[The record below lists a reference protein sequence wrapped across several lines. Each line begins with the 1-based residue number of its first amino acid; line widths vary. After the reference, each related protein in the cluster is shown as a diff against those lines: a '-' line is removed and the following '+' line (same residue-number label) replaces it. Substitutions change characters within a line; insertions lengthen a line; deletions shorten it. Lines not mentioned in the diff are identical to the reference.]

1 MLVFLIRMEDPS
13 VREYAAN
20 VLERLSNI
28 PGIEPYPE
36 EYWHITVKAAGFQ
49 VIKRV
54 REDDVLRKDVG
65 SLGKEAAEVLSGQ
78 TAYEAR
84 IGLPNGFPEVVFL
97 EVRDDGR
104 TRDLNRAL
112 ASGVEDLISY
122 PIDGDAFLPHLSIA
136 RFTSNEG
143 LAQLKGTLAE
153 LRGEAPGPPFQIR
166 RVDFVKAWL
175 SEETPEFETLA
186 SLRLAAS

>member
-28 PGIEPYPE
+28 HGVEPYPE

-65 SLGKEAAEVLSGQ
+65 RLGKEAAQVLSGQ
-78 TAYEAR
+78 TAYESS

-104 TRDLNRAL
+104 TRALNKAL

-122 PIDGDAFLPHLSIA
+122 PIDGDAFLPHMSIA

-143 LAQLKGTLAE
+143 LAQLKSTMAE
-153 LRGEAPGPPFQIR
+153 LRSEAAGPAFQIR